1 MSSSPPLISVGVL
14 SYKRPHLLCHALDS
28 VAQQTY
34 QNLEVIISD
43 NGSDDPG
50 IKEVVAKFMESHPG
64 ARVFFHE
71 KNRGAFWNFRFVLQQ
86 ATGPLFIWLADDDFW
101 SPDFLATL
109 VAARGSTTPSLTYSK
124 AVPFDLDDETPG
136 VPAKER
142 GSAKRG
148 IGNVIRQTGFDSDS
162 IVYGLFDTCVG
173 KKHSAFLKSWPV
185 KTAWKSRLPTIE
197 IDFVSYAFLYG
208 MLLEA
213 DFINA
218 RDFGGIHHMISR
230 PSSASIP
237 GSLSPQRGIL
247 SILRVIVAMA
257 YIHIMLAGRFFQAA
271 ILARNPAGAVFAPIA
286 AGYLFLRRL
295 AKAALHRLPFSG
307 RRGQ

>member
-1 MSSSPPLISVGVL
+1 MEAPLISVGIL
-14 SYKRPHLLCHALDS
+14 SYERPHLLQHALNS
-28 VAQQTY
+28 VAAQTY
-34 QNLEVIISD
+34 PNLEILISD
-43 NGSDDPG
+43 NCSSNPDVR
-50 IKEVVAKFMESHPG
+50 KVVGEFLGKRPSAK
-64 ARVFFHE
+64 VFFHE

-109 VAARGSTTPSLTYSK
+109 VAARGSAVPSLTYSK
-124 AVPFDLDDETPG
+124 AVPFDLEDQTPG

-173 KKHSAFLKSWPV
+173 KRHSAFLKSWPV
-185 KTAWKSRLPTIE
+185 KTVWKSRLPTME

-218 RDFGGIHHMISR
+218 RDFGGIHYMISR

-237 GSLSPQRGIL
+237 GSTSPQRGIF
-247 SILRVIVAMA
+247 SILRVVIAMA

-271 ILARNPAGAVFAPIA
+271 VLARHPAGAIFAPFA
-286 AGYLFLRRL
+286 AGYLFLRRM
-295 AKAALHRLPFSG
+295 AKAALPRLTALKGSA
-307 RRGQ
+307 Q